1 MEVFV
6 MSSLTSMFF
15 KAFSW
20 LIAWVIIIF
29 PALSRASRAPDA
41 PDKIHFLRVGIGD
54 AILL

>member
-6 MSSLTSMFF
+6 MNGLTSMFF